1 MISKNWL
8 LMPNHRFDAVLAIRP
23 APDRRRPQRSS
34 QRSPQKANKETSVMR
49 MRILNANL
57 ELAVAD
63 LLVMIEAIVSGY
75 GGGDGDGQKVVGP
88 ALEAEHLETDE
99 KSAERAVGDAAE

>member
-1 MISKNWL
+1 
-8 LMPNHRFDAVLAIRP
+8 MPN
-23 APDRRRPQRSS
+23 RRRSKPESGPTAK
-34 QRSPQKANKETSVMR
+34 SPQNQAISSMMR

-75 GGGDGDGQKVVGP
+75 GGGDGDGQEVVGP

>member
-1 MISKNWL
+1 
-8 LMPNHRFDAVLAIRP
+8 
-23 APDRRRPQRSS
+23 
-34 QRSPQKANKETSVMR
+34 
-49 MRILNANL
+49 MRIFNANL
-57 ELAVAD
+57 KLAIPD
-63 LLVMIEAIVSGY
+63 LLMVVEAVVSGY

>member
-1 MISKNWL
+1 
-8 LMPNHRFDAVLAIRP
+8 
-23 APDRRRPQRSS
+23 
-34 QRSPQKANKETSVMR
+34 MR

-57 ELAVAD
+57 EFAIAD
-63 LLVMIEAIVSGY
+63 LLVMVETIVSGY
-75 GGGDGDGQKVVGP
+75 GGGDGDGQEVVGP

>member
-1 MISKNWL
+1 
-8 LMPNHRFDAVLAIRP
+8 
-23 APDRRRPQRSS
+23 
-34 QRSPQKANKETSVMR
+34 

-88 ALEAEHLETDE
+88 ALETEHLKADE
-99 KSAERAVGDAAE
+99 ECAEGAVGDAAEEAAHTDGSGEPAGDAHERSDDGSE